1 MKGGDGFLEIVSMM
15 LRWDSPHLSPFPPLS
30 PLPPASPATVIQIDQ
45 KTLSSKVIPL
55 LTSSM
60 KYMSSN
66 EVGPYLKLSKEARD
80 QGEHAKFRRDTL
92 TQESSVVS
100 PFKSWK
106 VFYTILKLKI
116 SEPEGELFFSC

>member
-1 MKGGDGFLEIVSMM
+1 MTSCTNKRKIV
-15 LRWDSPHLSPFPPLS
+15 
-30 PLPPASPATVIQIDQ
+30 DQ
-45 KTLSSKVIPL
+45 KTLSSKIIHL

-60 KYMSSN
+60 EYMSSN

-106 VFYTILKLKI
+106 VFSTILKLKI